1 MAAIYR
7 TVWLC
12 SSIVSCTFK
21 VFLKGLL
28 IFRCAILVM
37 HPNSTITNKISMI
50 IFNLKIVN
58 SSRLV
63 KFFNPMFLNKQ
74 IFAIYADKFITN
86 EKISCIDKASAL
98 YIKRVIF
105 GCDNLFTVNCQ
116 MYNLVYLSGI

>member
-98 YIKRVIF
+98 YIKRVIIS
-105 GCDNLFTVNCQ
+105 C
-116 MYNLVYLSGI
+116 YNFFAVYREMNELV